1 MRPLPPIE
9 VLRARYTYDPDT
21 GEVRHRQTGS
31 GRRAGD
37 LVAPAPTRKG
47 YHQCDVRHEGVR
59 YRVRLHRIAYALHHG
74 ADPYPYEIDH
84 INRDTSDNR
93 ACNLRAVTPAANRA
107 NSASADRPV
116 RITYPDGRG
125 SIVCDSVSTAA
136 RVLRRPRRTV
146 HDALRRPTGALLWA
160 HPTLPHT
167 YTPSGITLAY
177 T

>member
-21 GEVRHRQTGS
+21 GEVRHRHTRGGVQ
-31 GRRAGD
+31 AGD
-37 LVAPAPTRKG
+37 PVAPTPSSNG
-47 YHQCDVRHEGVR
+47 YRMAKWRQGGKRWTIP
-59 YRVRLHRIAYALHHG
+59 LSRIAYALHHG

-84 INRDTSDNR
+84 INHDTSDNR
-93 ACNLRAVTPAANRA
+93 ACNLRAVTAQQNSANRHL
-107 NSASADRPV
+107 SCRRPV

-125 SIVCDSVSTAA
+125 SIVCDSIATAG
-136 RVLRRPRRTV
+136 RVLRANNRRMNI
-146 HDALRRPTGALLWA
+146 ALTTGRCLLWA